1 MYSLDRAL
9 ARSTLVSC
17 FTIRQYTCKT
27 CKHLRGGYMGVPID
41 ARKGGTY
48 TCQIFFFFNL
58 KAYIWCPRLIWMFER
73 LHVSSFYFICFGE
86 AYDDF
91 IVLSTTRSSC
101 EEKDSHQVYYK
112 SIYVYGNIIPLMMC
126 KVNSNLSIF
135 KLLILG
141 HFFLNIFSLSLTKH
155 DCMNTHM
162 D

>member
-48 TCQIFFFFNL
+48 TCQILFFFIWKLTFDVLVWYGCLN
-58 KAYIWCPRLIWMFER
+58 AYMFHRFILYALER
-73 LHVSSFYFICFGE
+73 LMMILLYSPLHVHH
-86 AYDDF
+86 AK
-91 IVLSTTRSSC
+91 
-101 EEKDSHQVYYK
+101 KDSHQVYYK

-155 DCMNTHM
+155 DCMNILI

>member
-1 MYSLDRAL
+1 MFYNKAIYLQNVQAS
-9 ARSTLVSC
+9 
-17 FTIRQYTCKT
+17 
-27 CKHLRGGYMGVPID
+27 
-41 ARKGGTY
+41 KGGIY
-48 TCQIFFFFNL
+48 GGPHWCQKRGHLHVPNINFFFYL
-58 KAYIWCPRLIWMFER
+58 KAYIWFDVLVWYGCLKAYMFHRFILYALER
-73 LHVSSFYFICFGE
+73 LMMILLYSPLHVHH
-86 AYDDF
+86 AK
-91 IVLSTTRSSC
+91 
-101 EEKDSHQVYYK
+101 KDSHQVYYK